1 MLKQII
7 NQEQEAEAIEDADAS
22 DKKGGEGKNE
32 SKSKGSSGSSASL
45 TGNKNVLSNDV
56 EIKGKLRFSRDLII
70 DGRIEGEVNS
80 EGDLTGG
87 ENSHIIGDIKTRSVI
102 VYGKVQGNITVT
114 DRCELKQKAELN
126 GDITASKLAIEE
138 GAVFLGSSTVGGGE
152 GKNESKSKGSSGSSA
167 SLTGNKNV
175 LSNDVEIKGKLRF
188 SRDLIIDGRI
198 EGEVN
203 SEGDL
208 TVGENAQIIGD
219 IKTRS
224 VVVFGKVQGN
234 ITVTDRCELKQN
246 AELNGDVTASKLAIE
261 EGAVFLGSSTVR
273 GGEGKNKSKSKGWSG
288 SSASPAGNKTI
299 LSNDGGDS
307 SPGED
312 HQS

>member
-7 NQEQEAEAIEDADAS
+7 NQEQEAEATEDADAS

-45 TGNKNVLSNDV
+45 TGNKNILSNDV
-56 EIKGKLRFSRDLII
+56 EIKGKLRFSRDLFI

-87 ENSHIIGDIKTRSVI
+87 ENAQIIGDIKTRSV
-102 VYGKVQGNITVT
+102 VVFGKVQGNITVT

-138 GAVFLGSSTVGGGE
+138 GAVFLGASTVGGGE
-152 GKNESKSKGSSGSSA
+152 GKNKSKSKGSSGSSA
-167 SLTGNKNV
+167 SLTGTKN
-175 LSNDVEIKGKLRF
+175 
-188 SRDLIIDGRI
+188 
-198 EGEVN
+198 
-203 SEGDL
+203 
-208 TVGENAQIIGD
+208 
-219 IKTRS
+219 
-224 VVVFGKVQGN
+224 
-234 ITVTDRCELKQN
+234 
-246 AELNGDVTASKLAIE
+246 
-261 EGAVFLGSSTVR
+261 
-273 GGEGKNKSKSKGWSG
+273 
-288 SSASPAGNKTI
+288 I

-312 HQS
+312 HHS